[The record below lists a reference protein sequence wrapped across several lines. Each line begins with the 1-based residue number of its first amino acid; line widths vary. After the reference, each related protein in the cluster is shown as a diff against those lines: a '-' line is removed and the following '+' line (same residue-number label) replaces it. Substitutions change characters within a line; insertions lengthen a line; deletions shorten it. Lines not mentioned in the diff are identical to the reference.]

1 MISIRNYESKSDMGS
16 SDGYS
21 SIEGVIRQSTDKVI
35 KKYELTLLLDKS
47 IVYGESVIE
56 RGGRVYIRTHN
67 DDIPIYAFKMN
78 KELERILKDGQDIWN
93 G

>member
-1 MISIRNYESKSDMGS
+1 MGS

-21 SIEGVIRQSTDKVI
+21 SIEGVIRQSTDNVI